1 MMPTILASKVEYVA
15 SGYSRFDIIL
25 IFMYSVFGN
34 SNLYLFDVDI
44 KKMKAA
50 EKV

>member
-25 IFMYSVFGN
+25 IFMYLNN
-34 SNLYLFDVDI
+34 SILLAPLYFHFSGSNP
-44 KKMKAA
+44 
-50 EKV
+50 E